1 MVPGFLL
8 DKSSGRGGGTLWA
21 GSGWRLFYISLF
33 TNYAHKVLF
42 KGPSSIKFFARLI
55 SNSVYENSN
64 LSSVHYDMLAR
75 LCNFCM

>member
-42 KGPSSIKFFARLI
+42 KGPSSI
-55 SNSVYENSN
+55 
-64 LSSVHYDMLAR
+64 
-75 LCNFCM
+75 